1 MSEGVVQIQ
10 VSHSD
15 RRTLEAIVQQLLAQ
29 RLIACGQVLGPISS
43 SFRWE
48 GEVKAER
55 EWLALLK
62 TAAPLAGPARAR
74 IAELHPYEVPEI
86 LVTAVSDGHEPYLRW
101 VLRET
106 LGSSSGGSTGPGG

>member
-1 MSEGVVQIQ
+1 M
-10 VSHSD
+10 
-15 RRTLEAIVQQLLAQ
+15 
-29 RLIACGQVLGPISS
+29 LGPISS

-106 LGSSSGGSTGPGG
+106 LGSSSGGSTGYRWVSPASCSGDRFRVAPLPGMMAT

>member
-1 MSEGVVQIQ
+1 VSDGVVQIQ

-15 RRTLEAIVQQLLAQ
+15 RTKLEAIVQQLLEQ

-48 GEVKAER
+48 GEVQAAR

-62 TAAPLAGPARAR
+62 TAAPLAGRVSAR

-86 LVTAVSDGHEPYLRW
+86 LVTEVSDGHEAYLRW
-101 VLRET
+101 VVRET
-106 LGSSSGGSTGPGG
+106 GGSSPGVWSG